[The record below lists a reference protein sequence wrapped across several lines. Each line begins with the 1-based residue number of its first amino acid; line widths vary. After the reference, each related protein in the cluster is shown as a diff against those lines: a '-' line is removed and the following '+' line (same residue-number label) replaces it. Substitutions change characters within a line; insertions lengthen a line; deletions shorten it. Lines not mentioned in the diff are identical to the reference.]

1 MLLHVNTRNVQNVNE
16 IIKIQYSLIIQQM
29 ILIATISITTTKI
42 EKIHK
47 LIQL

>member
-16 IIKIQYSLIIQQM
+16 IIKIQYSLIIQM

>member
-29 ILIATISITTTKI
+29 ILIIATISITTTKI
-42 EKIHK
+42 EKI
-47 LIQL
+47 I